1 MKFIKKYYLLLLLII
16 TLAGATIYG
25 TYAMFTSSVETN
37 MVNMDT
43 NMVYKFKI
51 NGTQELKVSAGS
63 KLRFNAIVEN
73 DMDGKI
79 SYGMYYKM
87 ISPATLPSG
96 VIIAQVSDD
105 LTMLAK
111 GQLESGTSKTVP
123 MVIKNTSD
131 SEITVE
137 IGVRTGYAT
146 DSQGPDDIIYNEG
159 EIPITSFQTSAE
171 AGNDSCTATME
182 CTEECE
188 SRQINGEWKLF
199 CVCNT
204 GEKGQ
209 GPRSSSEMLAYL
221 GLSSNGVKNTVTST
235 ATRNEGIYETTD
247 DYGTTYYFRGA
258 VTNNY
263 VKFANKYWRIIRING
278 DGSLRLIYDGTS
290 AHANGEISTDR
301 QIGTSAFNS
310 SFNDNAYV
318 GYMYG
323 QTGASSYSA
332 AHANT
337 NNSTIKTV
345 VDNWYKTNIEDKG
358 YSDKVADV
366 IYCNDRKIYTGS
378 SWNGYGT
385 LGYGTNATTY
395 EPASRMLTW
404 TNGSSSWA
412 STQTIK
418 MTCSQKNDAF
428 TVDDTSKGNGAL
440 TYPVGL
446 ITVDEA
452 LAGGGKGGSSNS
464 SYYLYTGNY
473 YWTMSP
479 YYFSGTVAFEF
490 LVRSG
495 GVIYNYNVSRSYGV
509 RPVLSLKSD
518 ITLTGTGTQTD
529 PWIVQS

>member
-87 ISPATLPSG
+87 ISPATLPSR

-171 AGNDSCTATME
+171 AGSDSCTSTKTCTSE
-182 CTEECE
+182 CVERIE
-188 SRQINGEWKLF
+188 NGYK
-199 CVCNT
+199 NT
-204 GEKGQ
+204 YCYCLDSSVEYNPAKDTLEK
-209 GPRSSSEMLAYL
+209 L
-221 GLSSNGVKNTVTST
+221 GLTSNSGTPDFSKVATSD
-235 ATRNEGIYETTD
+235 EGMYAAQD
-247 DYGTTYYFRGA
+247 DYGTSYYFRGA
-258 VTNNY
+258 VQNNY

-278 DGSLRLIYDGTS
+278 DGSIRLIYDGTR
-290 AHANGEISTDR
+290 AHANGESSTDR
-301 QIGTSAFNS
+301 QIGTSEFNYTYG
-310 SFNDNAYV
+310 DNAYV
-318 GYMYG
+318 GYMMG
-323 QTGASSYSA
+323 IDNQCTSGSCEGSTKTTSYNQ
-332 AHANT
+332 AHSNT
-337 NNSTIKTV
+337 YSSTIKKTV
-345 VDNWYKTNIEDKG
+345 DDWYKTNIQDAG

-366 IYCNDRKIYTGS
+366 IYCNDRSLYSG
-378 SWNGYGT
+378 NGYGT
-385 LGYGTNATTY
+385 N
-395 EPASRMLTW
+395 E
-404 TNGSSSWA
+404 
-412 STQTIK
+412 TIYMSGNRIHISK
-418 MTCSQKNDAF
+418 SPILTCSQKKDRF
-428 TVDDTSKGNGAL
+428 TVNDTTKGNGAL

-446 ITVDEA
+446 ITADEVSM
-452 LAGGGKGGSSNS
+452 AGGVYNTNNN
-464 SYYLYTGNY
+464 SYYLCTGNFF
-473 YWTMSP
+473 WVMSP
-479 YYFSGTVAFEF
+479 LNFNGNIAREWSVSSNGFINNSGVAGRF
-490 LVRSG
+490 
-495 GVIYNYNVSRSYGV
+495 GV
-509 RPVLSLKSD
+509 RPVLSLKSSV
-518 ITLTGTGTQTD
+518 TLTGRGTQSD
-529 PWIVQS
+529 PWVLS

>member
-25 TYAMFTSSVETN
+25 TYAMFTSSVEVD

-63 KLRFNAIVEN
+63 KLRFNAVVEN

-87 ISPATLPSG
+87 INPTTLPSG

-146 DSQGPDDIIYNEG
+146 ESQGPDDIIYNEG
-159 EIPITSFQTSAE
+159 EIAITSFQTSEE
-171 AGNDSCTATME
+171 AGNDSCTATKTCTSE
-182 CTEECE
+182 CVERIE
-188 SRQINGEWKLF
+188 NGYK
-199 CVCNT
+199 NT
-204 GEKGQ
+204 YCYCLD
-209 GPRSSSEMLAYL
+209 SSVEYNPAKDTLQKL
-221 GLSSNGVKNTVTST
+221 GLIANEGTPNFGST
-235 ATRNEGIYETTD
+235 ATTDEGIYSAQD
-247 DYGTTYYFRGA
+247 DYGTSYYFRGA

-278 DGSLRLIYDGTS
+278 DGTIRLIYDGTS
-290 AHANGEISTDR
+290 AHANGESSSDR
-301 QIGTSAFNS
+301 QIGTSDFNGS
-310 SFNDNAYV
+310 YNDNAYV

-323 QTGASSYSA
+323 STGASSYSA

-366 IYCNDRKIYTGS
+366 IYCNDRQIDNLSGF
-378 SWNGYGT
+378 GT
-385 LGYGTNATTY
+385 ELGYGTNVTAYMAIYRLNTNKS
-395 EPASRMLTW
+395 PVLTC
-404 TNGSSSWA
+404 TN
-412 STQTIK
+412 
-418 MTCSQKNDAF
+418 KNDRF
-428 TVDDTSKGNGAL
+428 TVSDTSRGNGAL

-446 ITVDEA
+446 ITADEVA
-452 LAGGGKGGSSNS
+452 MGGGVYATSNS
-464 SYYLYTGNY
+464 SYYLYTGQF
-473 YWTMSP
+473 YWAMSP
-479 YYFSGTVAFEF
+479 YVFNIGNASEF
-490 LVRSG
+490 FVNSVGSINFDFVR
-495 GVIYNYNVSRSYGV
+495 IRSNGV

-518 ITLTGTGTQTD
+518 ITLTGSGTQND
-529 PWIVQS
+529 PWVVQ